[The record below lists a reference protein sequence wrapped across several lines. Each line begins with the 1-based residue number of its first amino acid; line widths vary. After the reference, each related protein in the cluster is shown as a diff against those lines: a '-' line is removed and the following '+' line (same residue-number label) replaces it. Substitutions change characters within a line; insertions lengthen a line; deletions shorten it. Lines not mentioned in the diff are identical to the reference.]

1 MSGLVEGALLALFVG
16 SSATDLSRGKIYN
29 AYVFPFLAAG
39 LVFHGYVGGMSGLG
53 NGLFAVGLAFALF
66 YPLWALGIVAAGD
79 AKLLMAAAAWCGPAV
94 SVKLA
99 AASIVVGAIVGLPL
113 AILRRAGRQ
122 DLERGTLPE
131 GEPTRLRKGT
141 RAPFAPA
148 CLVAFLVLR
157 IAELHGWSL

>member
-1 MSGLVEGALLALFVG
+1 MSGFVEGALLALFLG

-29 AYVFPFLAAG
+29 AYVFPFLGAG
-39 LVFHGYVGGMSGLG
+39 VLFHAFAGGV
-53 NGLFAVGLAFALF
+53 NGLEQSIYAVGLAFALF
-66 YPLWALGIVAAGD
+66 FPLWVLRVVAAGD

-99 AASIVVGAIVGLPL
+99 GAAIVVGALVGIPL
-113 AILRRAGRQ
+113 AIARKAGVKS
-122 DLERGTLPE
+122 LERGTLPE
-131 GEPTRLRKGT
+131 GVTTRLREGT

-157 IAELHGWSL
+157 IAELHGWLS